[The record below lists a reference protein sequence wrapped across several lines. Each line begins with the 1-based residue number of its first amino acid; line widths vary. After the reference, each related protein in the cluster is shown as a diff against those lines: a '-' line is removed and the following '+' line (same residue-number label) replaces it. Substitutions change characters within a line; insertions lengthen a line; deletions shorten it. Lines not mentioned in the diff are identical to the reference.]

1 MRQLWSIGKLR
12 RKYQS
17 LPQTKHIDS
26 HIVGIVFSMKT
37 ERCNYHEGNN
47 ELRALCNNLME
58 YAQRLKELQISH
70 RDLRQDLH
78 PPKVAVQ
85 E

>member
-1 MRQLWSIGKLR
+1 
-12 RKYQS
+12 
-17 LPQTKHIDS
+17 
-26 HIVGIVFSMKT
+26 
-37 ERCNYHEGNN
+37 
-47 ELRALCNNLME
+47 ME

-85 E
+85 EEVSLLKELVLILPRYVPPIPKHNPAHRVQRVR

>member
-1 MRQLWSIGKLR
+1 M
-12 RKYQS
+12 
-17 LPQTKHIDS
+17 
-26 HIVGIVFSMKT
+26 

-47 ELRALCNNLME
+47 ELRALGNNLME
-58 YAQRLKELQISH
+58 YAQRLKELQINH